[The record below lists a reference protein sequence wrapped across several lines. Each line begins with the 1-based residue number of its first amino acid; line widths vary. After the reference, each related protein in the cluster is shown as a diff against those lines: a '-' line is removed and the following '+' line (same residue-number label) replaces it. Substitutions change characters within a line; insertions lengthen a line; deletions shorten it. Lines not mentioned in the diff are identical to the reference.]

1 MSVIAE
7 YSLAPGRL
15 SFAAALAAV
24 SSIELEIEREYG
36 TRSAMPVVFCW
47 AHGDDLDG
55 FERALTEDETVT
67 DVRRVSSV
75 GDRRLYRVRLTG
87 AAPVVTYDTWIELG
101 AARLEMRYHDG
112 RWHARPDA
120 LSRPRGTG
128 CLSGVLSRP

>member
-55 FERALTEDETVT
+55 FE
-67 DVRRVSSV
+67 
-75 GDRRLYRVRLTG
+75 
-87 AAPVVTYDTWIELG
+87 
-101 AARLEMRYHDG
+101 
-112 RWHARPDA
+112 
-120 LSRPRGTG
+120 
-128 CLSGVLSRP
+128 